1 MCPEAQPENNLQYQE
16 AVTSSELAE
25 APQEYASQVFLA

>member
-25 APQEYASQVFLA
+25 APQECASQVFLA